1 MRAFWREIQTRRP
14 GAEFLHWHHGGAG
27 IRLGWIMAKQTFT
40 IGRAGD
46 IKLYDD
52 TVSRHHACLEIEE
65 GQLQLRDLRSRNGTY
80 ELQDKQL
87 IPFTGGRIERGQ
99 VFAFGECVRSVTQ
112 LLEAVERMVQVA
124 LDPVRGNAAPPPQ
137 APDAVLD
144 GFDAKSRPRLSSV
157 DIVALLDRIEDE
169 CEAGAEL
176 SSVLAR
182 LGITAERYGRWGQH
196 FGRTRSE
203 RDQSVLGLRR
213 ENERLRKLVA
223 DLSLERDALA
233 EALVRLKM
241 PEPQRPV
248 VVATPSISLVSDKKS

>member
-1 MRAFWREIQTRRP
+1 
-14 GAEFLHWHHGGAG
+14 
-27 IRLGWIMAKQTFT
+27 MAKQTFI

-65 GQLQLRDLRSRNGTY
+65 GQLTLRDLRSRNGTY

-87 IPFTGGRIERGQ
+87 IPFTGGRIERDQ

-112 LLEAVERMVQVA
+112 LLEAVESAVQGA
-124 LDPVRGNAAPPPQ
+124 AAPVGGNTEPPL
-137 APDAVLD
+137 APDAALA

-169 CEAGAEL
+169 CAEGAEL
-176 SSVLAR
+176 SAVLAR

-196 FGRTRSE
+196 FGRTRDE
-203 RDQSVLGLRR
+203 REQSVIELRR

-233 EALVRLKM
+233 EALVRLKT

-248 VVATPSISLVSDKKS
+248 VLSTPSISLVSDKKS